1 MPRRDEYPSEYPDKY
16 RNDYPDGYS
25 DDYQDG
31 YFNRRA
37 NGYPNGYSDE
47 DRGGY
52 ANGYSDG
59 RPQGYT
65 DRQASGHADDYP
77 SRRPENYATRPA
89 QKRSG
94 RHANSPRRA
103 MVVVASTIAVV
114 AVVAVGVFA
123 RVSTRH
129 NSTPQA
135 AAAKK
140 TLAGSPSGSPSAS
153 PSVSPTIAPP
163 AGWQLAFNASSFPG
177 DTLNTNEW
185 ATCYWWD
192 STGCTNNPTQEKEW
206 YLASQ
211 VKVSDGVLHL
221 VAQREPTM
229 GLSPTGQPKE
239 FACRSGMV
247 TTLPSFNFEYG
258 FVQVVARLPYGT
270 GLWEGMWLAA
280 TNHDWP
286 PEIDILEH
294 WASQK
299 DGKTYLHPV
308 GGPRQG
314 GSVNTPANL
323 SEGWHTYTLDW
334 TKNQLVWYLDG
345 RKVFSTTTDVPQQS
359 MYIILNL
366 ADTSTAK
373 GACTGSMD
381 IKSVKVWE
389 PAATAAS

>member
-31 YFNRRA
+31 YFIRRA

-140 TLAGSPSGSPSAS
+140 TLAGSPSAS

>member
-31 YFNRRA
+31 YFIRRA

-140 TLAGSPSGSPSAS
+140 TLAGSPSAS

-381 IKSVKVWE
+381 VKSVKVWE

>member
-140 TLAGSPSGSPSAS
+140 TLAGSPSAS